1 MGPALQQV
9 TKGKGMGNMNMDKDS
24 KWSKE
29 DICAHLGDEYDRYL
43 GAIVPPIFQNTLFT
57 RKTVNHGYNYTR
69 VSNPT
74 TEIAEKK
81 IAALEEGEEARC
93 FSSGMA
99 AISAALTHYLEKD
112 SHVICPRAVYLPVKV
127 FLETYMKKFGCEVT
141 FVSGESLE
149 EFEQAIRP
157 NTKII
162 YLESPL
168 SNIFTLQDLEAISAL
183 AKYHGIATIID
194 NTWATP
200 LYQNPLKYGIDLV
213 VHSASKYMGGHSD
226 ILGGVIVGSKDVLDS
241 IMNNERSLF
250 GAVMDPHQ
258 SWLLIRSLRTLPVRL
273 KQHQENGMQVAAFLE
288 SHPRVSAV
296 YYPGLQSHPQYEL
309 GRKQMSGYCG
319 LLSFVPRGDKQQ
331 IMKMMKSLQYF
342 EEGPSWG
349 GFESLINS
357 PGLWV
362 NEETSIQSGIPIGL
376 IRISVGLESADSIM
390 GDLDR
395 ALNEM

>member
-1 MGPALQQV
+1 M
-9 TKGKGMGNMNMDKDS
+9 
-24 KWSKE
+24 
-29 DICAHLGDEYDRYL
+29 
-43 GAIVPPIFQNTLFT
+43 
-57 RKTVNHGYNYTR
+57 
-69 VSNPT
+69 
-74 TEIAEKK
+74 
-81 IAALEEGEEARC
+81 
-93 FSSGMA
+93 
-99 AISAALTHYLEKD
+99 
-112 SHVICPRAVYLPVKV
+112 PVKV